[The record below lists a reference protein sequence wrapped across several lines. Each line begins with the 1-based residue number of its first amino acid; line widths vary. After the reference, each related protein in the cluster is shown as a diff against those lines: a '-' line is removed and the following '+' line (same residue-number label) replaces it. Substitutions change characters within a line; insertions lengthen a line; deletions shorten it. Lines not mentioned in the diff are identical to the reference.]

1 MTTSLD
7 QQYEAEKR
15 QLRVAIAR
23 SRRRI
28 DRRMRNSSK
37 ATRRL
42 TSWKTYVERWPAL
55 ALAAGLGFGWVLAVG
70 LRPRFL
76 LGLFGARMMRD
87 MSTKTTD
94 LLANELKSF
103 WSNTVSQRKAKEPQG
118 GADAS

>member
-7 QQYEAEKR
+7 RQHEAEKR
-15 QLRVAIAR
+15 RLRVAIAR

-28 DRRMRNSSK
+28 DRRLRNSRK
-37 ATRRL
+37 ATNRL
-42 TSWKTYVERWPAL
+42 TSWKTYVQRWPAL
-55 ALAAGLGFGWVLAVG
+55 ALAAGLGFGWVLAAG

-76 LGLFGARMMRD
+76 IGLFGARLMRE

-103 WSNTVSQRKAKEPQG
+103 WNDTATRNKAKESQG